1 MYSITSH
8 VLHLRLNFFATKKFQ
23 RDGVKIARSANIVG
37 RDSSKNEPLII
48 IMILVHIRMEH
59 SEKTSAT
66 WNCVNTREGV

>member
-8 VLHLRLNFFATKKFQ
+8 VLHLRLNSFATKRFQ

-48 IMILVHIRMEH
+48 IIIMLLVHIRMDH
-59 SEKTSAT
+59 LEKTM
-66 WNCVNTREGV
+66 CYLELR

>member
-8 VLHLRLNFFATKKFQ
+8 VLHLRLNSFATKRFQ

-37 RDSSKNEPLII
+37 RDSSKNEPLI